1 LHLFF
6 SDYREVGMVL
16 LLLVQHHRQSQS
28 GLSLAQ
34 VANALLLGG
43 TTVIDMLASIQEKR

>member
-1 LHLFF
+1 
-6 SDYREVGMVL
+6 MVL

-43 TTVIDMLASIQEKR
+43 MTATDTLVSIQEKR